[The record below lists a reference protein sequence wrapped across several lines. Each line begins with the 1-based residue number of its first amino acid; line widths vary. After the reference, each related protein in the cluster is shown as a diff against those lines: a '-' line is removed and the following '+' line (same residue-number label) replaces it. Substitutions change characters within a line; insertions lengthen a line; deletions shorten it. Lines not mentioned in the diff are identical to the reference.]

1 MSTFIVNT
9 SKLLNNYVEKQ
20 DKVQLNKSNQSNGLI
35 KFLSENKK
43 YSNFY
48 YIFKLSGLANRY
60 NFNQKLT
67 LFIISNKNLNYNL
80 DKLSKDDATNIINF
94 STLPTKLDK
103 YYLLTCVNSDLTT
116 YSDINKLNIVNINN
130 RNILDKKSIII
141 NYNVFTNETIIV
153 HEINSILIPYII

>member
-20 DKVQLNKSNQSNGLI
+20 DKVQVNKNTESNGLI
-35 KFLSENKK
+35 NFLSENKK

-48 YIFKLSGLANRY
+48 YILKLSGLTNRY
-60 NFNQKLT
+60 NSNKKLT

-80 DKLSKDDATNIINF
+80 DKLSKDDAINIINF

-116 YSDINKLNIVNINN
+116 YSVINQLNIVNINN

-141 NYNVFTNETIIV
+141 NYNVFTNDTIIV